1 MSQLLLTNAPYVAVI
16 AVLGVLFLIVGY
28 QLGLSLPTM
37 MILGLSIIT
46 LVLAAFIILLNK
58 RLAVRDK
65 ESRQARFVAERWQ
78 AFLGTTPGGYCLFTP
93 QGLLREAVRVAPL
106 LNLEKVS
113 HIEDI
118 VGALKEPAEFLAAF
132 RQLQMTGAGFTQKVD
147 TSPNDQQ
154 PGQSLQ
160 IQGRRMRLGREGPV
174 LDIVWFIAVQAAAAQ
189 DKAEPQTSIGDY
201 LDGLPFPLWLRGG
214 NLDLIHA
221 NQAYCRAVDA
231 PLATLIE
238 HQTELTPTLGSN
250 NSGKVLAGN
259 AIAATQRQQERRH
272 AIVGGKRRLLELTEV
287 PMQSDFSFMGQLVRT
302 LGFAIDVTAEE
313 EKEGELQ
320 RHLSAQHEVLENMGS
335 AIAIYGADTRLEFY
349 NQSYLRLWGMSE
361 AFMDSKPTMGEIL
374 EDLRTRRRIPEQPDF
389 QRFKKEQLGVF
400 TSQTEPHEELVHLP
414 DGTTLR
420 VLSAPHPLGGLIY
433 VHEDVTDKLAMES
446 SYNTLIA
453 VQRETLDNL
462 AEGIA
467 VFGSD
472 GKLQLHN
479 PAFAR
484 IWRLSPVFLG
494 TTPHVAELLEN
505 MKPLFNFGSHWQT
518 FKTEMVAYILDRN
531 PRRGRI
537 ERADASVI
545 EYNTVPLP
553 DGAVLNSYLDISDSL
568 KVEQALRASNAA
580 LATADRLKSE
590 FVANVSYQLR
600 TPLSTISGFADILTN
615 QYFGALNER
624 QLEYTR
630 TISDASHKLLLLIND
645 VLDLATIEAGR
656 MTITRR
662 LVNIPRLLASVRA
675 MTAEWAR
682 QQELDVAIDCP
693 AEIGHFE
700 VDENRMKQV
709 LFNLV
714 GNAIKYTPKGGHIT
728 LTARRDQETVRLS
741 VADTGI
747 GIPEVDRQRVFG
759 KFERANANA
768 RQAGVGLGLSLV
780 KNFIELHGGRVE
792 LVSEINK
799 GTCITCTIPTNPADS
814 SHAKHP
820 AA

>member
-1 MSQLLLTNAPYVAVI
+1 MSQLLLTNAPYI
-16 AVLGVLFLIVGY
+16 AVLAILGGLFLAVGY
-28 QLGLSLPTM
+28 QFGLGMPTM
-37 MILGLSIIT
+37 VILGFGMIT
-46 LVLAAFIILLNK
+46 LLLSGMVILLNK
-58 RLAVRDK
+58 RLVLRDK
-65 ESRQARFVAERWQ
+65 DGRQARFAAERWQ
-78 AFLGTTPGGYCLFTP
+78 TMVASTPGGYCLFTP
-93 QGLLREAVRVAPL
+93 QGLLREAVRMAPL
-106 LNLEKVS
+106 LGLEKVS

-118 VGALKEPAEFLAAF
+118 VGVLKDPADFLAAF
-132 RQLQMTGAGFTQKVD
+132 RHLQMTGTSFSQRVD
-147 TSPNDQQ
+147 ITSNAEQQ
-154 PGQSLQ
+154 PRCLQ
-160 IQGRRMRLGREGPV
+160 VQGRRIRIGREGPL
-174 LDIVWFIAVQAAAAQ
+174 LDIMWFVEIPAVPVV
-189 DKAEPQTSIGDY
+189 DKHEPQAGPADY
-201 LDGLPFPLWLRGG
+201 LDMLPVPVWLRGHG
-214 NLDLIHA
+214 LDLIHG
-221 NQAYCRAVDA
+221 NKGYCQAVDTTPA
-231 PLATLIE
+231 LLVE
-238 HQTELTPTLGSN
+238 HQVELASAATGGG
-250 NSGKVLAGN
+250 SGKVLAGN
-259 AIAATQRQQERRH
+259 AIAAAGAQQERRH
-272 AIVGGKRRLLELTEV
+272 VIVSGKRRLLEITEI
-287 PMQSDFSFMGQLVRT
+287 PAPTDLAFMGQTVT
-302 LGFAIDVTAEE
+302 TFGFAIDVTTEE
-313 EKEGELQ
+313 EKDGELQ

-335 AIAIYGADTRLEFY
+335 AIAIFGANMRLEFY
-349 NQSYLRLWGMSE
+349 NQAYLRLWEFSE
-361 AFMDSKPTMGEIL
+361 PFLDGKPTMGEIL
-374 EDLRTRRRIPEQPDF
+374 EDLRERRRIAEQPDF
-389 QRFKKEQLGVF
+389 QRFKKEKLAVF
-400 TSQTEPHEELVHLP
+400 TSQTEPQEDLDHLP

-420 VLSAPHPLGGLIY
+420 VVSAPHPMGGLIF

-484 IWRLSPVFLG
+484 IWRLSPVFLE
-494 TTPHVAELLEN
+494 TAPHVSDLLEN
-505 MKPLFNFGSHWQT
+505 MKPLFNFGSNWAV
-518 FKTEMVAYILDRN
+518 FKSEMVAYILDRN

-537 ERADASVI
+537 ERADTSII

-553 DGAVLNSYLDISDSL
+553 DGAVLNSYLDITDSL

-615 QYFGALNER
+615 QYFGTLNER

-656 MTITRR
+656 MTLNRR
-662 LVNIPRLLASVRA
+662 SVDVTRLLASART

-682 QQELDVAIDCP
+682 QQELDVTINCP
-693 AEIGHFE
+693 GDIGYFD

-714 GNAIKYTPKGGHIT
+714 GNAIKYTPKGGQIT
-728 LTARRDQETVRLS
+728 LTAARDEDWVTLT

-747 GIPEVDRQRVFG
+747 GIPEADRQRIFG
-759 KFERANANA
+759 KFERSNASA

-799 GTCITCTIPTNPADS
+799 GTSITCFIPNNPPDNGHTLS
-814 SHAKHP
+814 
-820 AA
+820 